1 MIEVFKTNINSKKI
15 ADKIRS
21 CLEEAF
27 PEHDI
32 NFDLDDSDKILRVE
46 ARKLDC
52 EKIMEMIKRENIKI
66 KVLEE

>member
-46 ARKLDC
+46 AR
-52 EKIMEMIKRENIKI
+52 
-66 KVLEE
+66 